1 MVDGGYAIKMGAR
14 EVESMF
20 PNFCKL
26 LNERKMQIMAQ
37 NENVTCINRGMKWV
51 VGDF

>member
-26 LNERKMQIMAQ
+26 LNDEKMQDMAQ
-37 NENVTCINRGMKWV
+37 NEE
-51 VGDF
+51 